1 MENNSKIH
9 VDERIDHGRSE
20 KVAYT
25 ETGSN
30 LGCQTGGEVMQRQQF
45 PIKHFMGQCCNFKFS
60 PAVRVRNQEEM
71 EQIGIFYCRVW
82 GKRIMGA
89 HASHLRPTDKALMVV
104 FIREVSGYG
113 ALGPLKRR

>member
-9 VDERIDHGRSE
+9 IDERIDHGRSE

-60 PAVRVRNQEEM
+60 PAVRVRNQEEN
-71 EQIGIFYCRVW
+71 
-82 GKRIMGA
+82 GA
-89 HASHLRPTDKALMVV
+89 NWDILLQGVGEEDNGRPCIPSKAD
-104 FIREVSGYG
+104 
-113 ALGPLKRR
+113 